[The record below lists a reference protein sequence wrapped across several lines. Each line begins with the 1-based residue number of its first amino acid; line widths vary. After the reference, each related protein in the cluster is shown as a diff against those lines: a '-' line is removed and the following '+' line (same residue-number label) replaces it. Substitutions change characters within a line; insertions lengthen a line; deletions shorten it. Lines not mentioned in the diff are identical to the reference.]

1 MIFFQLVVL
10 KALSFFGISRVLD
23 HLWVNLNHIYVF
35 KFISIIWVI
44 LVFMSHLQMSCFF
57 NVLDRKS
64 LIELMCFYMLFQGLI
79 AVNYVGCLV
88 CSSSPTQSNGRIVV
102 EMELLLVTESSC
114 AGHTRQTCF
123 SDTWEVKHLKVWYY
137 LMPLVELE
145 GLRCIRLLWTWCI
158 HYFDVCVWSSL
169 EES

>member
-10 KALSFFGISRVLD
+10 KALSFFGISRGLD

-44 LVFMSHLQMSCFF
+44 LVFISHLQMSCFF

-88 CSSSPTQSNGRIVV
+88 CSSFPTQSNGRIVV

-158 HYFDVCVWSSL
+158 HYFDVCVW
-169 EES
+169 